1 MYFYFMQVH
10 CQLYTCSLFTRNRK
24 CLLAHVFLSEHT
36 LSIKLS
42 GFLSYFFFWK
52 GGGGGGGG
60 REGGCPIAVEC
71 ITNVYHDMYITQY
84 FYAYFLKPMRNHKYK
99 YTHQPTCILHTY
111 TQMCGTLHHAS
122 GFFQF
127 PG

>member
-52 GGGGGGGG
+52 GGGGGGGERG
-60 REGGCPIAVEC
+60 DVPLQLNA
-71 ITNVYHDMYITQY
+71 
-84 FYAYFLKPMRNHKYK
+84 L
-99 YTHQPTCILHTY
+99 
-111 TQMCGTLHHAS
+111 QMCTMICT
-122 GFFQF
+122 
-127 PG
+127 